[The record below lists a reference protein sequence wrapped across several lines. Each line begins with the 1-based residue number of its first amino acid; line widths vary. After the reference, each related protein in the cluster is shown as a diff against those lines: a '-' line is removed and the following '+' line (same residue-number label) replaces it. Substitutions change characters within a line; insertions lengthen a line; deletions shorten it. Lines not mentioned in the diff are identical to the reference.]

1 MSAKRLGAEPYK
13 EAFIAFFRSLVMLR
27 ELNKELPKSI
37 KSVVKRR
44 ERAILEK
51 EKQLDEDSKKQ
62 LAELA
67 SRLRNRLE
75 GGKNS
80 VIRSFDEYTESVREL
95 LSEILKTAELSYRSA
110 DFIRDMSLAY
120 LIAEFESFLRDVL
133 KITFQRKPEIL
144 STSQKSITYEDLVRF
159 KQIDD
164 ALHHIIEKEA
174 SSIVNNGIEKINK
187 YFADRFKAM
196 MSTYTEWN
204 EFKERFYRRNII
216 IHNAGIIDRAYK
228 LKTGYKGKDKRMYV
242 SKEYLQKSFKI
253 FEDVSFSV
261 SEHFDSKFT

>member
-1 MSAKRLGAEPYK
+1 MSPERLGAEPYK
-13 EAFIAFFRSLVMLR
+13 EVFIAFFRSLVMLR
-27 ELNKELPKSI
+27 ELDKELPKSI
-37 KSVVKRR
+37 ESVVKKR

-80 VIRSFDEYTESVREL
+80 VVNSFHQYSESVQEL
-95 LSEILKTAELSYRSA
+95 LSEILKTAEFSYRGT
-110 DFIRDMSLAY
+110 DFIRDMSLVY
-120 LIAEFESFLRDVL
+120 LIAEFKNFLRDVL

-144 STSQKSITYEDLVRF
+144 STSQKSITYEELVKF

-164 ALHHIIEKEA
+164 ALHHIVEKEA
-174 SSIVNNGIEKINK
+174 SSVVNKDIEWINK
-187 YFADRFKAM
+187 YFADRFKAN
-196 MSTYTEWN
+196 MSVYTEWN

-216 IHNAGIIDRAYK
+216 IHNDGFPNRIYR
-228 LKTGYKGKDKRMYV
+228 LKTGYNGKDRRMYV
-242 SKEYLQKSFKI
+242 SKEYLQKSFKM